1 MEFARKV
8 WKLLV
13 AIKDGMALLFLLVFF
28 MALYAILTIR
38 PNPGQVQKG
47 ALLLQLDGMIV
58 EEPSVPDPVA
68 LLLSGQAPLGEY
80 RARDVVRALRLA
92 AKDDRIEVVVLDLS
106 GFIGG
111 GFVHLQDIGD
121 ALDEVRAANK
131 PVLVHALA
139 YIDDGMLLAAHAS
152 EVWVDPM
159 GGAFITGPGGNNLY
173 YGRLLDKLKIDA
185 NVFRVG
191 TFKSAVEP
199 WTRNDPSP
207 ASRES
212 YTQLY
217 GAIWDAWKVDY
228 AKARPKAKLD
238 LVTSDPVAWLNASGG
253 DAAEADKAAGL
264 VDRIGNRTEFGIRV
278 AEIAG
283 DARGDTV
290 PGNYAYTDLRTWLA
304 AHPEEHDGTAIAVVT
319 IAGEIVDG
327 DAGPGVA
334 GGERIEI
341 LLNEALDD
349 EYAALV
355 VRVDSPGGSVVASE
369 QIRSAIARYKA
380 KNIPVIVSM
389 ANVAASG
396 GYWVSTPASRIF
408 AEPGTIT
415 GSIGIF
421 AILPSFDRAL
431 ADLGVTGGGV
441 QTTPLSG
448 QPDVLTGLAP
458 EISQM
463 IQANIENGY
472 NEFTSLVRTSRKG
485 LPPGDDWAQGRPWDG
500 GTARQLGLIDAFGGL
515 DDALAYAAKV
525 AKLEEGDWHADYLGV
540 SDDPLTQLL
549 MSTSRNISAPTFVG
563 GDLAGI
569 AAQRQQTMIASA
581 LRQAEWLIGT
591 RGMQAY
597 CLECPKLPVSRDYQQ
612 NSGNPLMQLARLL
625 SLTVN

>member
-13 AIKDGMALLFLLVFF
+13 AIKDGLALLFLLVFF
-28 MALYAILTIR
+28 MGLYAVLSFR
-38 PNPGQVQKG
+38 PHPGEVQKG
-47 ALLLQLDGMIV
+47 ALLLQLDGIIV
-58 EEPSVPDPVA
+58 EEPSVPDPIT

-92 AKDDRIEVVVLDLS
+92 AKDDRIKTVVLDLS
-106 GFIGG
+106 GFMGG

-121 ALDEVRAANK
+121 AMDEVRAAKK
-131 PVLVHALA
+131 PILVHALA
-139 YIDDGMLLAAHAS
+139 YIDDGMLLAAHAD

-173 YGRLLDKLKIDA
+173 FGRLLEKLKIDA

-199 WTRNDPSP
+199 WILNEPSP

-212 YTQLY
+212 YAQLY
-217 GAIWDAWKVDY
+217 GAIWDAWKADY

-238 LVTSDPVAWLNASGG
+238 LVTSDPVGWIRASGG

-264 VDRIGNRTEFGIRV
+264 VDRIGNRTDFGIRV
-278 AEIAG
+278 AKIAG
-283 DARGDTV
+283 EAIGDNV
-290 PGNYAYTDLRTWLA
+290 PGSFAYTDLRTWLA
-304 AHPEEHDGTAIAVVT
+304 ANPEKSKGKAIAVVT

-334 GGERIEI
+334 GGERIER

-369 QIRSAIARYKA
+369 QIRTAIARFKA
-380 KNIPVIVSM
+380 KKIPVVVSM

-396 GYWVSTPASRIF
+396 GYWVSTPASQIY

-421 AILPSFDRAL
+421 AILPTFDRAL

-441 QTTPLSG
+441 QTTPISG
-448 QPDVLTGLAP
+448 QPDVITGLAP

-472 NEFTSLVRTSRKG
+472 SEFISLVRQARPQ
-485 LPPGDDWAQGRPWDG
+485 LAAGDDWAQGRPWDG

-515 DDALAYAAKV
+515 EDALAYAARTARLK
-525 AKLEEGDWHADYLGV
+525 EGDWHAKYLGG
-540 SDDPLTQLL
+540 SDDPLAQLL
-549 MSTSRNISAPTFVG
+549 MRTGGGVAASPG

-569 AAQRQQTMIASA
+569 AALRQQTMIASA

-591 RGMQAY
+591 SGMQAY
-597 CLECPKLPVSRDYQQ
+597 CLECPKLPVSRGNAQK
-612 NSGNPLMQLARLL
+612 SGNPLMQLARLL
-625 SLTVN
+625 NLTAN